1 MSSNRSDG
9 AIATPLLVYV
19 DVTDTLSSPWTAGI
33 QRVVRGVVAG
43 FDALEADEGT
53 VRCIPLVR
61 VDGSPQFRV
70 LDASERARLRT
81 APPAPARPAAAA
93 AERPRPVRDLL
104 DDRLPEWVT
113 TAGRRVIRPIRHTAQ
128 LARRQI
134 VRIRSERRAA
144 DQIVRTFD
152 RGAVWF
158 DVDAVWNQTEIDR
171 ARLYQRLHESGVR
184 VVPFVHDVLPI
195 ERPDWFVPSLV
206 EVFVAMLT
214 TQVRSADEVLTN
226 SASSAASVAA
236 LAARLGRSGLR
247 VTPVELGADPI
258 GVPEPGAGSASD
270 EAPRPAPVLP
280 AGLGGRPYVLVVGTI
295 EPRKNHRCALDAVR
309 RLARDAPELP
319 VDLVV
324 AGRAGWNAGDVI
336 DDLRADRS
344 GSVHWFDDL
353 DDGTLR
359 LVVERAT
366 VVLVPSITEG
376 YGLPVV
382 EALAA
387 GVPVLSSNG
396 GALAE
401 LGARLPGAVEL
412 LDPGDPSVWADAI
425 ARHLRDDDW
434 HAEAVAAARSA
445 VVPDWRATAQ
455 EVVDSLRAT

>member
-1 MSSNRSDG
+1 
-9 AIATPLLVYV
+9 
-19 DVTDTLSSPWTAGI
+19 
-33 QRVVRGVVAG
+33 
-43 FDALEADEGT
+43 
-53 VRCIPLVR
+53 
-61 VDGSPQFRV
+61 
-70 LDASERARLRT
+70 
-81 APPAPARPAAAA
+81 
-93 AERPRPVRDLL
+93 
-104 DDRLPEWVT
+104 
-113 TAGRRVIRPIRHTAQ
+113 
-128 LARRQI
+128 
-134 VRIRSERRAA
+134 
-144 DQIVRTFD
+144 
-152 RGAVWF
+152 
-158 DVDAVWNQTEIDR
+158 
-171 ARLYQRLHESGVR
+171 
-184 VVPFVHDVLPI
+184 
-195 ERPDWFVPSLV
+195 
-206 EVFVAMLT
+206 
-214 TQVRSADEVLTN
+214 
-226 SASSAASVAA
+226 VAA

-434 HAEAVAAARSA
+434 HAAAVAAARSA
-445 VVPDWRATAQ
+445 VVPDWRATAE

>member
-1 MSSNRSDG
+1 VSSNRSEG
-9 AIATPLLVYV
+9 ATATPPVVVYV

-33 QRVVRGVVAG
+33 QRVVRGMVAG

-93 AERPRPVRDLL
+93 AERPRPVRDFL
-104 DDRLPEWVT
+104 DAHLPEWAT
-113 TAGRRVIRPIRHTAQ
+113 TAGRGVIRPIRHTAQ
-128 LARRQI
+128 LARRHV
-134 VRIRSERRAA
+134 VRVRSERRAR
-144 DQIVRTFD
+144 DEIVRTFEP
-152 RGAVWF
+152 GAVWF

-171 ARLYQRLHESGVR
+171 AGLYQRLHESGVR
-184 VVPFVHDVLPI
+184 IVPFVHDVLPI
-195 ERPDWFVPSLV
+195 ERPEWFVPSLV

-214 TQVRSADEVLTN
+214 TQVLAADEVLTN
-226 SASSAASVAA
+226 SADSAASVSA
-236 LAARLGRSGLR
+236 LAARLGRMGLR
-247 VTPVELGADPI
+247 VTSVELGADP
-258 GVPEPGAGSASD
+258 VEHSRAGAGRAGS
-270 EAPRPAPVLP
+270 ETVLP
-280 AGLGGRPYVLVVGTI
+280 PGVGDRPYVLVVGTI

-309 RLARDAPELP
+309 RLAADGPDVA

-336 DDLRADRS
+336 DDLRTDRS

-353 DDGTLR
+353 DDATLR

-366 VVLVPSITEG
+366 LVLVPSITEG

-401 LGARLPGAVEL
+401 LGARLPVAVEL
-412 LDPGDPSVWADAI
+412 LDPSDPAAWAAAI
-425 ARHLRDDDW
+425 ARHRRDGDW
-434 HAEAVAAARSA
+434 HDSAVAAARCA

-455 EVVDSLRAT
+455 EVVDALRAT